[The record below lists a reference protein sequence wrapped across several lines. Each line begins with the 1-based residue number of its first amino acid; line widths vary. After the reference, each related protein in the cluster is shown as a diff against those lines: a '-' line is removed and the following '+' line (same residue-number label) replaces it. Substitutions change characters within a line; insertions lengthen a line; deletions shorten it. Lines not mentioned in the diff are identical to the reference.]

1 MKTTTSPEIRV
12 DFLSKFGHNRSKL
25 QTSSVAMG
33 EESVWCWENTPAG
46 KMNLLH
52 ITGLETSYGAPRY
65 GAMSEVINLTKVVP
79 RIFRPFRM

>member
-1 MKTTTSPEIRV
+1 
-12 DFLSKFGHNRSKL
+12 
-25 QTSSVAMG
+25 MG

-46 KMNLLH
+46 KMDLLH

-79 RIFRPFRM
+79 RIFRPFRMWESAFFYGERKGETNESRRNKLTTN